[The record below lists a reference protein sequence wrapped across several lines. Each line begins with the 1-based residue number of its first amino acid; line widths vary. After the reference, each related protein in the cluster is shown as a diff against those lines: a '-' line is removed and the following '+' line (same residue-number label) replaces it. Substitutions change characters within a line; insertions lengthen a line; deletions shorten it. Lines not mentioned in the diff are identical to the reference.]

1 MGNRWKCD
9 SANPRGPRVLM
20 EKKIT
25 QKKFFNTQI
34 IEKVSYTTRVSMITA
49 WVAHFIF
56 LPVTSKGNVFRRP
69 PPRNLYSVTGTKQQN
84 EMNNDL
90 NLPNPTTSLCMRMVK
105 VPSWFFTAV
114 STIGGTISCGAEMKQ
129 NMEGKKK
136 IIFKCIET
144 KITRYVYL
152 SKMPWKQ
159 NRLNL

>member
-1 MGNRWKCD
+1 MMGNRWKCD

-25 QKKFFNTQI
+25 QKKSFNTQI
-34 IEKVSYTTRVSMITA
+34 IENVSYTTRVSMITA

-56 LPVTSKGNVFRRP
+56 LPVILPKETP
-69 PPRNLYSVTGTKQQN
+69 PPKNLCSVTGTKQQN

-129 NMEGKKK
+129 KVEGKKK

-152 SKMPWKQ
+152 SKMPRKQ